1 MYRPY
6 KTDIALELKKKKLN
20 LVFSEKH
27 VRSACAQKSPDSES
41 RQVVPHVSAR
51 CPNRPTP

>member
-6 KTDIALELKKKKLN
+6 KTDIALEFKKKKLN